1 MNRHQLL
8 RSGKNTVQEDKQIS
22 RSLRA
27 RTNLFIVLVV
37 MLNPLGNTFLREGMN
52 HTGAPAHWTPQA
64 LGIFFWKAFQ
74 SGSVW
79 LGISLLILFFIC
91 YMLVLSWADYSYV
104 LPASAGSYVVVAF
117 LGSTVLGEHVPV
129 ERWIGIGLICAGAAL
144 VGRTSPATEREN

>member
-1 MNRHQLL
+1 M
-8 RSGKNTVQEDKQIS
+8 IS
-22 RSLRA
+22 KSLRA

-52 HTGAPAHWTPQA
+52 RTGAPSQWTPQA
-64 LGIFFWKAFQ
+64 LATFFWRAFQ

-104 LPASAGSYVVVAF
+104 LPATAGSYVVVAL
-117 LGSTVLGEHVPV
+117 LGSTVLGEHVPLG
-129 ERWIGIGLICAGAAL
+129 RWIGIALICAGAAL
-144 VGRTSPATEREN
+144 VGRTPPATEREN